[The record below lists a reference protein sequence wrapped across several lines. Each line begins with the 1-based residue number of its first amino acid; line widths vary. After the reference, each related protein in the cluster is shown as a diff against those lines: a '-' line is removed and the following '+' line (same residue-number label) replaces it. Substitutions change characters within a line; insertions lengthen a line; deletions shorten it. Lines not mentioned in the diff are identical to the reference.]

1 MGFQAT
7 KNVKVRQK
15 NIGLRIKA
23 IMIQRK
29 ITDDDVANGIDM
41 QVSEFDKKINGL
53 AEWKLS
59 ESNKLCNFLNVELS
73 YIFLE

>member
-15 NIGLRIKA
+15 NIGLKIKA

-29 ITDDDVANGIDM
+29 ITDDDVANGINM
-41 QVSEFDKKINGL
+41 KMSEFDEKINGL
-53 AEWKLS
+53 SEWKLS
-59 ESNKLCNFLNVELS
+59 ECNKLCNFLNVELS

>member
-15 NIGLRIKA
+15 NIGLKIKA

-29 ITDDDVANGIDM
+29 IEADDVANGIDM
-41 QVSEFDKKINGL
+41 ELSMFDEKMNGL
-53 AEWKLS
+53 SEWKLS
-59 ESNKLCNFLNVELS
+59 ECMRLCNFLNVELS